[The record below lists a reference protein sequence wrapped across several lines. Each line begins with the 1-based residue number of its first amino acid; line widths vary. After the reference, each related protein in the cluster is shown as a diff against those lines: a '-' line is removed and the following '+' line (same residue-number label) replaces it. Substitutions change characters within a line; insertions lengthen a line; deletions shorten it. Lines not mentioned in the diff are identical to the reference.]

1 MGKRIFLAISA
12 QVVDW
17 IVVET
22 GPDRTLLPR
31 TPTMTKPPTPRSH
44 CRVPVSCFL
53 YYLGEGL
60 VGTGKVCDLSV
71 KGWRIDG
78 DKPVTVG
85 MKLTLR
91 VFLPD
96 EPKAIDIEGVIVQW
110 VHERVFGL
118 EIVNMNATA
127 EARIQQFVES
137 MLKTSGSS
145 RVA

>member
-1 MGKRIFLAISA
+1 MAKS
-12 QVVDW
+12 Q
-17 IVVET
+17 T
-22 GPDRTLLPR
+22 S
-31 TPTMTKPPTPRSH
+31 RSH
-44 CRVPVSCFL
+44 SRVPVSCFL

-96 EPKAIDIEGVIVQW
+96 QPKAIDVDGVTVQW
-110 VHERVFGL
+110 VQDRVVGL
-118 EIVNMNATA
+118 ETVRMSATA
-127 EARIQQFVES
+127 QARIHKFVES
-137 MLKTSGSS
+137 VLKESGSS

>member
-1 MGKRIFLAISA
+1 MVRIPSFIPMAKSH
-12 QVVDW
+12 
-17 IVVET
+17 T
-22 GPDRTLLPR
+22 S
-31 TPTMTKPPTPRSH
+31 RSH
-44 CRVPVSCFL
+44 SRVPVSCFL

-71 KGWRIDG
+71 KGWRIEG

-96 EPKAIDIEGVIVQW
+96 QPKAIDVEGVTVKW
-110 VHERVFGL
+110 VKDRCFGL
-118 EIVNMNATA
+118 ETLKLRDAA
-127 EARIQQFVES
+127 EARIHAFVERV
-137 MLKTSGSS
+137 LKSPDSS

>member
-1 MGKRIFLAISA
+1 MA
-12 QVVDW
+12 
-17 IVVET
+17 
-22 GPDRTLLPR
+22 
-31 TPTMTKPPTPRSH
+31 KPHTSRSH
-44 CRVPVSCFL
+44 SRVPVSCFL

-60 VGTGKVCDLSV
+60 VGTGRVCDLSV

-96 EPKAIDIEGVIVQW
+96 QPKAIDIEGVLVQW
-110 VHERVFGL
+110 VHDRQFGL
-118 EIVNMNATA
+118 EIVNMNASA
-127 EARIQQFVES
+127 EARIHEFVES
-137 MLKTSGSS
+137 TLKASDSS

>member
-1 MGKRIFLAISA
+1 MA
-12 QVVDW
+12 
-17 IVVET
+17 
-22 GPDRTLLPR
+22 
-31 TPTMTKPPTPRSH
+31 KPPTSRSH
-44 CRVPVSCFL
+44 SRVPVSCFL

-96 EPKAIDIEGVIVQW
+96 QPKAIDIEGVTVQW
-110 VHERVFGL
+110 VNDRQFGL
-118 EIVNMNATA
+118 EVVNMNANA
-127 EARIQQFVES
+127 EARIHEFVTAT
-137 MLKTSGSS
+137 LKASNSP

>member
-1 MGKRIFLAISA
+1 M
-12 QVVDW
+12 
-17 IVVET
+17 
-22 GPDRTLLPR
+22 
-31 TPTMTKPPTPRSH
+31 
-44 CRVPVSCFL
+44 
-53 YYLGEGL
+53 

-96 EPKAIDIEGVIVQW
+96 QPKAIDIEGVTVQW
-110 VHERVFGL
+110 INDRQFGL
-118 EIVNMNATA
+118 ETVTMNAA
-127 EARIQQFVES
+127 AKARIHEFVES
-137 MLKTSGSS
+137 MLKASNSS

>member
-1 MGKRIFLAISA
+1 MPVAS
-12 QVVDW
+12 
-17 IVVET
+17 
-22 GPDRTLLPR
+22 PR
-31 TPTMTKPPTPRSH
+31 TMAKPPTSRSH
-44 CRVPVSCFL
+44 SRVPVSCFL

-96 EPKAIDIEGVIVQW
+96 QPKAIDIEGVTVQW
-110 VHERVFGL
+110 VNDRQFGL
-118 EIVNMNATA
+118 EVVNMNANA
-127 EARIQQFVES
+127 EARIHEFVAAT
-137 MLKTSGSS
+137 LKASNSP

>member
-1 MGKRIFLAISA
+1 M
-12 QVVDW
+12 V
-17 IVVET
+17 IVRKLSRLDH
-22 GPDRTLLPR
+22 GRGSSHPQPTLLLM
-31 TPTMTKPPTPRSH
+31 TMAKSHTSRSH
-44 CRVPVSCFL
+44 SRVPVSCFL

-71 KGWRIDG
+71 KGWRIEG

-96 EPKAIDIEGVIVQW
+96 QPKAIDVEGVTVRW
-110 VHERVFGL
+110 VKDRVFGL
-118 EIVNMNATA
+118 ETVKMNAGA
-127 EARIQQFVES
+127 EARIQRFVES
-137 MLKTSGSS
+137 VVKSSDSS

>member
-1 MGKRIFLAISA
+1 MPSGGVPSLTIMAKS
-12 QVVDW
+12 Q
-17 IVVET
+17 T
-22 GPDRTLLPR
+22 S
-31 TPTMTKPPTPRSH
+31 RSH
-44 CRVPVSCFL
+44 SRVPVSCFL

-96 EPKAIDIEGVIVQW
+96 QPKAIDVDGVTVKW
-110 VHERVFGL
+110 VKDRVFGL
-118 EIVNMNATA
+118 ETVKMTATA
-127 EARIQQFVES
+127 ESRIHRFVES
-137 MLKTSGSS
+137 VLKSADSS

>member
-1 MGKRIFLAISA
+1 MFLAIFSSVGRLA
-12 QVVDW
+12 EVKGSTVAKDASGS
-17 IVVET
+17 IMAT
-22 GPDRTLLPR
+22 S
-31 TPTMTKPPTPRSH
+31 PTSRSH
-44 CRVPVSCFL
+44 SRVPVSCFL

-60 VGTGKVCDLSV
+60 VGTGTVRDLSV

-96 EPKAIDIEGVIVQW
+96 QPKAIDIEGVMVQW
-110 VHERVFGL
+110 VNGREFGL
-118 EIVNMNATA
+118 EVVHMSADA
-127 EARIQQFVES
+127 QARIVEFVDS
-137 MLKTSGSS
+137 MLKAAESS

>member
-1 MGKRIFLAISA
+1 MA
-12 QVVDW
+12 
-17 IVVET
+17 
-22 GPDRTLLPR
+22 
-31 TPTMTKPPTPRSH
+31 KPLKARSH
-44 CRVPVSCFL
+44 SRLPVSCFL

-78 DKPVTVG
+78 DKLVTVG

-96 EPKAIDIEGVIVQW
+96 QPKAIDVDGVTVQW
-110 VHERVFGL
+110 VKDRVFGL
-118 EIVNMNATA
+118 ETVRMSATA
-127 EARIQQFVES
+127 EARIHKFVES
-137 MLKTSGSS
+137 VLNASDSS

>member
-1 MGKRIFLAISA
+1 MATSS
-12 QVVDW
+12 
-17 IVVET
+17 T
-22 GPDRTLLPR
+22 S
-31 TPTMTKPPTPRSH
+31 RSH
-44 CRVPVSCFL
+44 SRVPVSCFL

-60 VGTGKVCDLSV
+60 VGTGTVCDLSV

-96 EPKAIDIEGVIVQW
+96 QPKAVDIEGVTVQW
-110 VHERVFGL
+110 VNDRQFGL
-118 EIVNMNATA
+118 EVVQMNANA
-127 EARIQQFVES
+127 QARIAEFVTS
-137 MLKTSGSS
+137 ALKASDSS